1 MKINCLSCGHN
12 VDIGDEYDD
21 YEGQIKCYACG
32 AILEIKTEGGNLRAV
47 KIISAPRYAA
57 ENAIE
62 QKRF

>member
-12 VDIGDEYDD
+12 VGIGDEYDD